1 MLKSDG
7 IAFIE
12 LVELEEDYC
21 LESSQSLF
29 YSLLEFEEVGK
40 ISRRSI
46 HGQGYKNGLEE
57 LVML

>member
-12 LVELEEDYC
+12 LVELEEDKC

-29 YSLLEFEEVGK
+29 YSLLEFEELEK
-40 ISRRSI
+40 ISRRSL